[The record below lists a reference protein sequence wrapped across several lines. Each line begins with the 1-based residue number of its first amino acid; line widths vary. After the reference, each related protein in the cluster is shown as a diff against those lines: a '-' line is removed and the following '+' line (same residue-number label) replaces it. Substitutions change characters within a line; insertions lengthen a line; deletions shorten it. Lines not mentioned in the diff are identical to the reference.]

1 MLELEEANRSVWF
14 WSAASWRA
22 VRGLLG
28 NGAERGEQS
37 NSELEP
43 EEEVEGRRVWGRGGV
58 LVVFSVR
65 EGASSA

>member
-28 NGAERGEQS
+28 NGAERGGQS
-37 NSELEP
+37 DSELEP
-43 EEEVEGRRVWGRGGV
+43 EEEAVRAWAGSGGFFVE
-58 LVVFSVR
+58 
-65 EGASSA
+65 A